1 MEWLDLNKCF
11 YYLEVTD
18 KILLLLLNLILYSAL
33 TWLALLARN
42 SVKY

>member
-1 MEWLDLNKCF
+1 MEWLDLNECF

-33 TWLALLARN
+33 TLACIV
-42 SVKY
+42 S